1 MTMALVNYYRIELL
15 MSMYA
20 ILSLGY
26 FNKQGES
33 NFTAVGHDIQLYMS

>member
-15 MSMYA
+15 MSMTYA

-33 NFTAVGHDIQLYMS
+33 NFTAVGHDIQLYM